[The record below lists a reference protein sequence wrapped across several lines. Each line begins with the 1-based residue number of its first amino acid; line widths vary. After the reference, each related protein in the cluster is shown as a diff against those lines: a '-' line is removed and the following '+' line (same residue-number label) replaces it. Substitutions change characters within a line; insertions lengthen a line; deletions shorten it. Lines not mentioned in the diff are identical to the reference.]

1 MLRRM
6 ISSAT
11 RSQGLLLLAFVLLF
25 GACGELQKLTRA
37 EEDEPSTEVAR
48 KLESDDPAYHA
59 GLLNTGELLQSVNM
73 TSWVQRGFHG
83 RSQTIAI
90 LDNGFAGLSASRG
103 KHLPPD
109 LSVFKGPLDNEG
121 ETLHGTKLAEVIFA
135 MTSGSPNWSERS
147 QHPTIKLY
155 NANGF
160 SNFSASVDQAIKDRV
175 NIIVYSQVWEFGG
188 NFDGRGFIN
197 AAVNKATSAGIVWIN
212 AAGNYATSSWQG
224 PLIPNPDYTARLP
237 FESRYVRMVVNEPST
252 PVKIILSWNDFSDS
266 KDWRTARNLDLVLLD
281 KNGRELA
288 SARKI
293 QDGIDHGRSSSHS
306 GHARESIETTLQ
318 PGIYLLRV
326 DIRSNNFDLNS
337 RIRIA
342 ANGPDISFVDQSTDA
357 SVMIP
362 ADNPTVLTVG
372 ASDDSSSSFGRTSG
386 GAQKPEVLAPS
397 ILQFERDISF
407 QGSSSAAAVAAAAIA
422 VFRDACGSVNRALLV
437 QKINDGFLSQASEYG
452 RGLWLPPSGQCR

>member
-1 MLRRM
+1 MPRLRNC
-6 ISSAT
+6 SVT
-11 RSQGLLLLAFVLLF
+11 VSQGLLFLAAMLLF
-25 GACGELQKLTRA
+25 GACGEIQKLTRT
-37 EEDEPSTEVAR
+37 EDDAPSSEVTR
-48 KLESDDPAYHA
+48 KAESDDPAYHA
-59 GLLNTGELLQSVNM
+59 GLLNTGQLLQNINM
-73 TSWVQRGFHG
+73 ASWIQRGFHG

-90 LDNGFAGLSASRG
+90 LDNGFAGLSVSRG

-109 LSVFKGPLDNEG
+109 LSVFKGPIDNEG

-147 QHPTIKLY
+147 QHPNIKLY

-160 SNFSASVDQAIKDRV
+160 TNFSAAVDQAIKDRV
-175 NIIVYSQVWEFGG
+175 DMIVYSQVWEFGG

-197 AAVNKATSAGIVWIN
+197 AAVNKATSAGILWIN

-266 KDWRTARNLDLVLLD
+266 KDWRTTRNLDLVLLD
-281 KNGRELA
+281 RNGREIA

-293 QDGIDHGRSSSHS
+293 QDGIDHGRSPDYSA
-306 GHARESIETTLQ
+306 HARESLETTLE

-326 DIRSNNFDLNS
+326 DIRSNNFDMNS

-357 SVMIP
+357 SIMIP

-397 ILQFERDISF
+397 ILQFENEISF

-422 VFRDACGSVNRALLV
+422 VFRDACGSVTRNLLV
-437 QKINDGFLSQASEYG
+437 QRINDGFLSQASNYS
-452 RGLWLPPSGQCR
+452 RVLWLPPSGQCR